1 MTSRADI
8 VKEARSWIGTPWR
21 HQGRLKGVASDCI
34 GVVIGTAKALG
45 LTAPEFDI
53 RDYARFPDGKLLR
66 KYLGELMDPVS
77 LSQKQGGDVLLIR
90 PSRIDQH
97 IAILTFENSIIHAI
111 DMERGVREHILDRVW
126 AKLVV
131 GAYKFKGLDE

>member
-1 MTSRADI
+1 MATRAEVI
-8 VKEARSWIGTPWR
+8 KEARSWIRTPWR
-21 HQGRLKGVASDCI
+21 HQGRIKGVASDCI

-45 LTAPEFDI
+45 LTEPDFDI

-131 GAYKFKGLDE
+131 GAYKFRGLDD